1 MLLLTIFYLQ
11 NTLRREK
18 NHLKQGQ
25 KNVLT
30 SLATIKFGTVLISPE
45 DKEDFVRAIK
55 ERNPGVEIDI

>member
-1 MLLLTIFYLQ
+1 MLLLIIFYLQ

-30 SLATIKFGTVLISPE
+30 SLATILFVAVLHNLQFS
-45 DKEDFVRAIK
+45 
-55 ERNPGVEIDI
+55 